1 MSTARDIIK
10 DALRKIH
17 VLGTGSSLDATEAND
32 ALSVLNDML
41 AMISAQGGFI
51 YQETKETFNLVG
63 NQGVYTIG
71 TGQDFNT
78 SPPLDI
84 KAAFIT
90 IGSTDYSLEKYD
102 EKEYA
107 RIAQKDISGY
117 IGGVYYYDANHP
129 IANIFIY
136 PVPTTG
142 TITLY
147 SRKYLSSFDDLDTV
161 YELPDY
167 YRTMLVYNLAEWIAP
182 EYEVM
187 EVSPI
192 IKRISKRSRDAVT
205 AQNKR
210 NNRPTSR
217 LTGIPKRGRG
227 GSYTGFL
234 GGEWYY

>member
-1 MSTARDIIK
+1 MSTARDIVK

-41 AMISAQGGFI
+41 ATISAEGGYI
-51 YQETKETFNLVG
+51 YQEDKETFNLVSG
-63 NQGVYTIG
+63 QGVYTIASG
-71 TGQDFNT
+71 GDFNT
-78 SPPLDI
+78 TAPLDI
-84 KAAFIT
+84 KAAFTTVGEI
-90 IGSTDYSLEKYD
+90 DYPLEKYD

-107 RIAQKDISGY
+107 LITQKNITGYSGG
-117 IGGVYYYDANHP
+117 IYYYDQNFPTAK
-129 IANIFIY
+129 IYLY

-147 SRKYLSSFDDLDTV
+147 TRKYLTQFTDLDTA
-161 YELPDY
+161 YAFPDY

-182 EYEVM
+182 EYEREASASV
-187 EVSPI
+187 
-192 IKRISKRSRDAVT
+192 KRIAKRSRNAVT

-210 NNRPTSR
+210 NNRPLSR
-217 LTGIPKRGRG
+217 LLGIPSRRGN

-234 GGEWYY
+234 GGEYYY